1 MRTGGFLWFLHLKP
15 VEQKTSISALMENHR
30 GLVSYSHHADRG
42 DTENELSGTTSQLY
56 TLAGE
61 CMTNHMQDFPSF
73 FCTESFQMSGYNKME
88 NRHMFCAV

>member
-1 MRTGGFLWFLHLKP
+1 
-15 VEQKTSISALMENHR
+15 MENHR
-30 GLVSYSHHADRG
+30 GLVSYSDHADKG
-42 DTENELSGTTSQLY
+42 DTENELSGITSQLY

-61 CMTNHMQDFPSF
+61 YMTNHMQDFTSF

>member
-1 MRTGGFLWFLHLKP
+1 MVFTISKST
-15 VEQKTSISALMENHR
+15 EQKTSVGALMENHR
-30 GLVSYSHHADRG
+30 GLVSYSDHANRG
-42 DTENELSGTTSQLY
+42 DTENELSGITSQLY

-61 CMTNHMQDFPSF
+61 YMTNHMQDFTSI